1 MSRQRSG
8 FYNAIEYIG
17 PRPQK
22 PKKTNFFGG
31 WVIVVIALAAAVFFG
46 KPLIGGVWAADKL
59 PTNAQVE
66 MIVGQLEESGGF
78 SEKLAAE
85 ALKYSGSQ
93 VTYDPA

>member
-31 WVIVVIALAAAVFFG
+31 WVIVVIALAASVFFG
-46 KPLIGGVWAADKL
+46 KPLIAGLWAADKV
-59 PTNAQVE
+59 PTNAQME
-66 MIVGQLEESGGF
+66 MIVGRLEVSGGF
-78 SEKLAAE
+78 SKRLAAE
-85 ALKYSGSQ
+85 ALKY
-93 VTYDPA
+93 